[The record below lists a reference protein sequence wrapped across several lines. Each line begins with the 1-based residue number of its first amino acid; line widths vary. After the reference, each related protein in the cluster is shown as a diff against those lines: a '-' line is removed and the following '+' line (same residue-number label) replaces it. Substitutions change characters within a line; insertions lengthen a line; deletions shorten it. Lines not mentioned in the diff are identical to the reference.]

1 MLVQSGNSCPIAK
14 YSVLAGNFNNCGYLL
29 YFAFRH
35 YYYQIVKFQM
45 SALPLMQFEKY
56 ELGDEQ
62 INLVL
67 KETKVDE
74 KKDQLELVNTVTSFF
89 RKFPNGLC

>member
-1 MLVQSGNSCPIAK
+1 
-14 YSVLAGNFNNCGYLL
+14 
-29 YFAFRH
+29 
-35 YYYQIVKFQM
+35 
-45 SALPLMQFEKY
+45 MQFEKY